1 MMDFIDEITVRA
13 AHVLGDL
20 WLRMSVVWAYFL
32 LVVGTLF
39 YSVVAIIVGCG
50 LWLFVDLVL
59 VGLFKK

>member
-1 MMDFIDEITVRA
+1 MDFIDELTVRA

-20 WLRMSVVWAYFL
+20 YLRMSVVWAYFL

-39 YSVVAIIVGCG
+39 YSAMAIVVGCG

-59 VGLFKK
+59 VRPFTK